1 MIPSNSVQL
10 VFVGGCFRMFVVAV
24 VGTYLVD
31 LGYSNEALPVLLE
44 ISSTNYVSF
53 KSFNVLLLLH
63 ISPPSATDRHLYP
76 EPCESILP
84 TNHFARIMEVLG
96 AGPKCG
102 SALFALVRAR
112 RTATVCS
119 RGIPLRP
126 TAVSEVMRRRER
138 RNTGSPAASASSNF
152 RERSAA
158 DDGGSTRSSA

>member
-96 AGPKCG
+96 GWAQ
-102 SALFALVRAR
+102 VRVGFIR
-112 RTATVCS
+112 
-119 RGIPLRP
+119 
-126 TAVSEVMRRRER
+126 
-138 RNTGSPAASASSNF
+138 ASAGAQDSYSMFTRDPTSANGCF
-152 RERSAA
+152 RSDAAARASEHWIARSV
-158 DDGGSTRSSA
+158 GVL

>member
-10 VFVGGCFRMFVVAV
+10 VFVGGCFRRFVVAV

-76 EPCESILP
+76 EPCESIGCNSHTDTDHRQL
-84 TNHFARIMEVLG
+84 RIGTTLSRAVT
-96 AGPKCG
+96 
-102 SALFALVRAR
+102 SAL
-112 RTATVCS
+112 
-119 RGIPLRP
+119 
-126 TAVSEVMRRRER
+126 
-138 RNTGSPAASASSNF
+138 
-152 RERSAA
+152 
-158 DDGGSTRSSA
+158 